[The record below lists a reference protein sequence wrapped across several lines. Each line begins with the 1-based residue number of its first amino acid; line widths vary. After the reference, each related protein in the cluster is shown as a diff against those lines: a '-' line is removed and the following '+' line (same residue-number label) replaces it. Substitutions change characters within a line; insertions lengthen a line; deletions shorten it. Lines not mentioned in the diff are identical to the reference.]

1 MAAILD
7 LDEYV
12 NLVTGGSSGTPIV
25 INGHKLDRVGASA
38 AAASIAGGW
47 KSMWR
52 YNGSPAG
59 ASAAPGAVATPTN
72 ATEGSLLQADAGGSR
87 SKWLVGGALSSSA
100 AGTFILYDRLLHIGG
115 LNGTT
120 TTAQAVGGTIGR
132 YTGASS
138 VGNELLVEIYT
149 QIGSTGTT
157 AVINYTDPDNNAA
170 ATPAFII
177 GGTGYREAQTV
188 LRVPLAAGDGG
199 VRAVTDIDL
208 LATTDTAGDFGVT
221 VIRPLMTFGVGAAG
235 CSDFVNMF
243 LTGKG
248 PVELQDG
255 ACLGWLY
262 STNSTTVPLINFQLY
277 TVEK

>member
-1 MAAILD
+1 MAAISD

-12 NLVTGGSSGTPIV
+12 NLVTGGSSGTPII
-25 INGHKLDRVGASA
+25 INGHKLDRVGAAA

-47 KSMWR
+47 KSMWL

-59 ASAAPGAVATPTN
+59 AAAGPGAVATPDNTT
-72 ATEGSLLQADAGGSR
+72 AGSLLQADAGGSR
-87 SKWLVGGALSSSA
+87 SKWLVGGSLTSSA
-100 AGTFILYDRLLHIGG
+100 AGTFILYDRLLHISG
-115 LNGTT
+115 LSGTNIA
-120 TTAQAVGGTIGR
+120 AQAVGGTIGR
-132 YTGASS
+132 YTGTSS

-149 QIGSTGTT
+149 QIGVTGTT

-170 ATPAFII
+170 ATPAFTI

-208 LATTDTAGDFGVT
+208 LATTGTAGDLGVT
-221 VIRPLMTFGVGAAG
+221 VIRPLMTFGIGAAG
-235 CSDFVNMF
+235 CSDFVNLF

-248 PVELQDG
+248 PIEIQDG
-255 ACLGWLY
+255 ACLAWLY
-262 STNSTTVPLINFQLY
+262 STNSTTVPNISFQLH